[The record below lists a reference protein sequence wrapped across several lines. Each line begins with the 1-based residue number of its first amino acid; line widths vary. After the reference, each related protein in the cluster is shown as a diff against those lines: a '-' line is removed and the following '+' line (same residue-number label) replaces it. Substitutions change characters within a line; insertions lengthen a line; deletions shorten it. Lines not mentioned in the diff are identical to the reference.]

1 MKVSSAGERMQDV
14 SPFDSTWE
22 VPAFTTVEF
31 HPRRSRFL
39 VIIPVINEGQR
50 IANQLRRMTEIN
62 KTVDA
67 VVVDGGSTDGSL
79 GQDRL
84 AAANVRALLIK
95 TGPGKLSAQL
105 RVGLAWGLAHGY
117 EGVILIDGNDKDDPA
132 AISLFVEKLENGF
145 DHVQGSRFIPGG
157 AFSNNPA
164 SRLLGIKLL
173 HAPAISLAAG
183 FRYTDTTNGFRAYS
197 RRFLVDER
205 VSPFR
210 DVFSKYELH
219 YYLAIRA
226 ARLGFKVCE
235 VPVTRDYP
243 PGEVPTKISKFRGNL
258 LILETLFKAC
268 FGYYDPKS
276 SVVEKGR

>member
-79 GQDRL
+79 GNDRL

-105 RVGLAWGLAHGY
+105 RVGLAWGLAQGY

-157 AFSNNPA
+157 AFSIIQP
-164 SRLLGIKLL
+164 
-173 HAPAISLAAG
+173 
-183 FRYTDTTNGFRAYS
+183 
-197 RRFLVDER
+197 
-205 VSPFR
+205 
-210 DVFSKYELH
+210 
-219 YYLAIRA
+219 
-226 ARLGFKVCE
+226 
-235 VPVTRDYP
+235 
-243 PGEVPTKISKFRGNL
+243 RGYW
-258 LILETLFKAC
+258 
-268 FGYYDPKS
+268 G
-276 SVVEKGR
+276 